1 MHFRTTISVA
11 HIPACSSHHSLET
24 WRRPLRAH
32 RLCTSRS
39 WSANAMGPR
48 WWVTLRGRCEADA
61 RSDRDGKSGA
71 LAKEKGPGNRAR
83 AHPFRGNAAEI
94 GHKIWAIAEGYI
106 PGESASD
113 ERALESH
120 ETACILNATS
130 RDAKITIPPSRTRR
144 GPFVTAPRHGRECGG
159 RFVTLH
165 PQIWNASGPEV
176 PKTWSNSNPKLRT
189 SSRPAAS
196 WR

>member
-1 MHFRTTISVA
+1 MIVTESPA
-11 HIPACSSHHSLET
+11 HLRKKKDPET
-24 WRRPLRAH
+24 GLA
-32 RLCTSRS
+32 LIRS
-39 WSANAMGPR
+39 
-48 WWVTLRGRCEADA
+48 E
-61 RSDRDGKSGA
+61 
-71 LAKEKGPGNRAR
+71 
-83 AHPFRGNAAEI
+83 GNAAEI